1 MTEPERIIDAEV
13 VHAQPADKPERVET
27 TRSGEIGPVRYAS
40 RGVYMS
46 GGRLDP
52 RAFARVRLR
61 AALAALVS
69 LAGAVGAGWL
79 ATTTEIVLLAAV
91 MLVLCALLVLVAIVF
106 GAIWRLMG
114 RLRNLTP

>member
-13 VHAQPADKPERVET
+13 VHAQPADKPERVAT

-40 RGVYMS
+40 RGVYLS
-46 GGRLDP
+46 GGKLDP

-69 LAGAVGAGWL
+69 LACAAGAGWL
-79 ATTTEIVLLAAV
+79 AATTQVVVVAAV
-91 MLVLCALLVLVAIVF
+91 MLVLCVLLVLVAIVF

-114 RLRNLTP
+114 RLRNLQP